1 MISAVLLLAF
11 LTARG
16 FSDGPPGTP
25 ATTPLCTPTPPSEP
39 SLWPMEYR
47 EKFVQILGICVLM
60 AFVALFIVPIVKIMG
75 DCQFIRKADAAK
87 HHRSV

>member
-1 MISAVLLLAF
+1 MIRAGLLLAF
-11 LTARG
+11 LTARS

-25 ATTPLCTPTPPSEP
+25 ATTPPFAPTPPPEP

-47 EKFVQILGICVLM
+47 QKFVQILGICVLM
-60 AFVALFIVPIVKIMG
+60 AFVALFIVFIVKIIG
-75 DCQFIRKADAAK
+75 DCQFSRKADAAK